1 MIARAAVHGVSE
13 EKIAQ
18 DLDVQVKSI
27 ILKENPMDGVCM
39 ETEEIFK
46 DKMASNPV
54 FPVLRKMTVTRQIEV
69 GKLMNDSGIY
79 TCSYRLSLVVV
90 VMRIIFR
97 TWFPQSAISSAYL
110 YKYHRHCN
118 PRILWLQKIP

>member
-27 ILKENPMDGVCM
+27 ILKENLMDGVCL

-54 FPVLRKMTVTRQIEV
+54 FPVLRK
-69 GKLMNDSGIY
+69 
-79 TCSYRLSLVVV
+79 
-90 VMRIIFR
+90 
-97 TWFPQSAISSAYL
+97 
-110 YKYHRHCN
+110 
-118 PRILWLQKIP
+118 